1 MHQGEPYLPSMRN
14 LSTLLALACTIA
26 TQAQWELL
34 TPIKN
39 TSEYEAIV
47 MVNAQVGY
55 AADRP
60 TGTILATED
69 GGNTWVRR
77 QHLLSNNPLA
87 IHMMD
92 EQRGVAVGQTG
103 SVLRTTDG
111 FRTVQSS
118 WNAGYGHLN
127 CVFFINDT
135 LGWIGTQS
143 GRIYRT
149 TDGAATWSLMQSGQ
163 GTSNYITAIQFV
175 DTQIGYASAYGGG
188 KVLKSIDGGLT
199 WVSIAPD
206 PLVFIRDL
214 YFSDALTG
222 VAVGHAGH
230 IIRTSDGGD
239 TWTFMPSNTTYNL
252 TSLAVQGNHMVA
264 CGWWGRVVHSSDGGL
279 TWTEQHFGPDHT
291 TVTLTPSGFGLMGSL
306 GKIYRTTDFG
316 ATWSLF
322 KDGTSSASI
331 NKIAAVGATAFTSNA
346 LLTTNA
352 GDTWANSGAG
362 GGLGV
367 HLNANGS
374 GSRGGG
380 SGTFAY
386 TTDHFATYTPV
397 YTGPSVAIRCTW
409 SFGGG
414 THLVGGGHVNGGI
427 YRTTNNGQTWTQVL
441 DQGNIIINDLW
452 FVNDLIGF
460 AVGED
465 GNSHRT
471 TDGGLTW
478 SAMGGS
484 GGHTIFFTDEE
495 YGWTRIGR
503 TTDGGDTWE
512 LMGGTPQ
519 TTTSIF
525 FTGRD
530 TGYAVATS
538 GQVVRSLD
546 GGVTWANFLPAIPNA
561 SIHDAAFVDGY
572 IIMAGG
578 LGDIFR
584 SPRISCSIT
593 PWVPAVSVSGS
604 TLCTPGAASTQWY
617 LNGLPI
623 TGATESCIDATTPG
637 DYHVEV
643 VDPLGCASAPS
654 LVVTVQCP
662 TSEAPVVTVEGQQ
675 LCTAAEGSLQWYVD
689 GEPLIEGDTPCV
701 TAEIPGLYHV
711 VATDENGCASAPSDA
726 IEMGCPP
733 IPAPVVIVEDD
744 GQLCTTEEWQIEWYF
759 NGEPIVDGNGMPC
772 IVPDASGVYH
782 VVVVNEQGCAS
793 APSEAVEVIHTHV
806 DALNGVGGPRLFPNP
821 ATDRLIL
828 ERNSTA
834 PAPFTVF
841 DARGRA
847 LLVGTARTDRTSIDT
862 SQLPSG
868 LYLLRLEAGGSAR
881 FAKE

>member
-1 MHQGEPYLPSMRN
+1 MRTP
-14 LSTLLALACTIA
+14 LTLLLSVLLLSA
-26 TQAQWELL
+26 TAQWELM

-77 QHLLSNNPLA
+77 QHLLSNRPLA

-111 FRTVQSS
+111 FRTVQSF

-135 LGWIGTQS
+135 LGWIGTES
-143 GRIYRT
+143 GRIYRS
-149 TDGAATWSLMQSGQ
+149 TDAGATWTLMASGQ
-163 GTSNYITAIQFV
+163 STSNYITDIHFV

-214 YFSDALTG
+214 HFTDALTG

-239 TWTFMPSNTTYNL
+239 TWAFMPSNTTYNL

-291 TVTLTPSGFGLMGSL
+291 TVTLTPSGFGLMGSI

-322 KDGTSSASI
+322 KDGASSASI
-331 NKIAAVGATAFTSNA
+331 NKIAAVGQTAITSTA
-346 LLTTNA
+346 LRTTN
-352 GDTWANSGAG
+352 GGNTWADSGAG
-362 GGLGV
+362 GGLGI
-367 HLNANGS
+367 HLHADGS

-386 TTDHFATYTPV
+386 TTDHFATHVPV
-397 YTGPSVAIRCTW
+397 FTGPNVAIRCTW
-409 SFGGG
+409 SLGGG
-414 THLVGGGHVNGGI
+414 VHLVGGGHVNGGI
-427 YRTTNNGQTWTQVL
+427 YRTANNGQTWTLVL

-452 FVNDLIGF
+452 FVNELIGF

-478 SAMGGS
+478 TNMGGS
-484 GGHTIFFTDEE
+484 GGHTIFFADEE
-495 YGWTRIGR
+495 YGWTRYGR

-512 LMGGTPQ
+512 MMGGTPQ
-519 TTTSIF
+519 STISIF

-530 TGYAVATS
+530 TGYAVST
-538 GQVVRSLD
+538 GGHVVRSLD
-546 GGVTWANFLPAIPNA
+546 GGESWENFLPAIFNA
-561 SIHDAAFVDGY
+561 SIHDAAYVDGY

-578 LGDIFR
+578 TGDIFR
-584 SPRISCSIT
+584 ARVGCSST
-593 PWVPAVSVSGS
+593 PWLPGVTVDGS
-604 TLCTPGAASTQWY
+604 TLCTPVEGSIQWY
-617 LNGLPI
+617 RNMVPI
-623 TGATESCIDATTPG
+623 AGGTESCIEATVPG
-637 DYHVEV
+637 DYHVVV
-643 VDPLGCASAPS
+643 VDTLGCPSAPS

-662 TSEAPVVTVEGQQ
+662 AGEAPAVTVEGQQ

-689 GEPLIEGDTPCV
+689 NEQLPGGDAACV
-701 TAEIPGLYHV
+701 IAEIPGLYHV
-711 VATDENGCASAPSDA
+711 VVTDANGCPSAPSVA

-744 GQLCTTEEWQIEWYF
+744 GQLCTPEEWLIEWYF

-772 IVPDASGVYH
+772 IVPDASGAYH
-782 VVVVNEQGCAS
+782 VVVVNEHGCAS
-793 APSEAVEVIHTHV
+793 APSQAVIVTSTGLPGSADEGQV
-806 DALNGVGGPRLFPNP
+806 RLYPNP
-821 ATDRLIL
+821 VDDGLFIAGLGTGPVELRVTDAKGRLTLHLHRHDPAARIPVSRLVPGTYIL
-828 ERNSTA
+828 RIIA
-834 PAPFTVF
+834 P
-841 DARGRA
+841 G
-847 LLVGTARTDRTSIDT
+847 
-862 SQLPSG
+862 QLHT
-868 LYLLRLEAGGSAR
+868 LHFVKR
-881 FAKE
+881 